1 MYVCMYVCMHIVQI
15 EPVYD
20 LKCMYVCMYAC
31 MYVQVPEGDYEV
43 ELGVGKIM
51 REGSDVTLVGWGAQ
65 VHVLMKV
72 REVVMYVCM
81 YVCTAGSFG
90 HTFTTFYQ

>member
-1 MYVCMYVCMHIVQI
+1 
-15 EPVYD
+15 
-20 LKCMYVCMYAC
+20 
-31 MYVQVPEGDYEV
+31 V

-72 REVVMYVCM
+72 RGVVMYVCM

-90 HTFTTFYQ
+90 RTFTTFYY